1 LQWGCWTAEHEAE
14 NPSIG
19 VVFPTIDRAKAA
31 KDGVLSHYGLLC
43 FAEVKSFF
51 LYLSV
56 KGPVIG
62 KSLSYIILLMVPEQ
76 V

>member
-1 LQWGCWTAEHEAE
+1 LHLQILQWGCWTAEHEAE

-43 FAEVKSFF
+43 FAEVKSFSSICQSKV
-51 LYLSV
+51 L
-56 KGPVIG
+56 
-62 KSLSYIILLMVPEQ
+62 
-76 V
+76 